1 MFDCVFIFVTVLVFT
16 FMSIVRFVC
25 FLYVCMYVCMYV
37 RMYIC
42 MCVCVC
48 MYVRMH
54 VPMYVCMYARACTHG
69 ACLSLTILDCLVSSV
84 WALSVEHA
92 VIRGNGTN

>member
-16 FMSIVRFVC
+16 FMSIVRFMC
-25 FLYVCMYVCMYV
+25 FLYVCMY
-37 RMYIC
+37 IC
-42 MCVCVC
+42 MCVCL
-48 MYVRMH
+48 YVRTYACT
-54 VPMYVCMYARACTHG
+54 YVCLYVCTCTHG
-69 ACLSLTILDCLVSSV
+69 ACLSLTILDCLISSV

>member
-16 FMSIVRFVC
+16 FMSIVRFMC
-25 FLYVCMYVCMYV
+25 FLYVCMYVYMY
-37 RMYIC
+37 
-42 MCVCVC
+42 VCVC
-48 MYVRMH
+48 LYVRTYA
-54 VPMYVCMYARACTHG
+54 YVCLYVCTCTHG
-69 ACLSLTILDCLVSSV
+69 ACLSLTILDCLISSV